1 MNMILFYKSEV
12 VRGEA
17 IDSFYQDYSK
27 GKFSFMLNGKMFE
40 IALNTLNRIVIDGT
54 EVYLNPEL
62 EAENEKNDVFPF

>member
-1 MNMILFYKSEV
+1 MKMILFYKNQIT
-12 VRGEA
+12 RGET
-17 IDSFYQDYSK
+17 INSFYQDYTQ

-40 IALNTLNRIVIDGT
+40 IALNTLNKIVIDGT